1 MSLKRSVLLT
11 ALTLTITLFS
21 VLILP
26 YGYAFT
32 VNPTMDVT
40 TSSNIVGATDAIYSF
55 HAENPN
61 TIYPQESVVAF
72 TVLIPAGY
80 SVNPAYMTT
89 TPDIVVMTGV
99 YGFIGQPISGYLR
112 LNTTVVSG
120 LFVINAKRISPPTV
134 PPYVP
139 IGTAQIVPPTMD
151 APGSWIVTLGAPNTG
166 EYIDLSFVA
175 GFFINPSTPGIYVW
189 APSTAQAGDA
199 SIASMDPRQGFT
211 NEIRIIGPPVGGL
224 TMTVDK
230 LELLIPYLGL
240 AGLIAAISTVIII
253 RNRRD

>member
-1 MSLKRSVLLT
+1 MSFKRSILLAVLS
-11 ALTLTITLFS
+11 LTITLFS

-26 YGYAFT
+26 YSSAFT
-32 VNPTMDVT
+32 VNPTMDLT
-40 TSSNIVGATDAIYSF
+40 TSSNLVGAADAVYSF
-55 HAENPN
+55 HSENPN
-61 TIYPQESVVAF
+61 SIFPQESVVAF

-99 YGFIGQPISGYLR
+99 YGVIGQAISGYLR

-175 GFFINPSTPGIYVW
+175 GFFINPSVPGVYVW
-189 APSTAQAGDA
+189 APSIATAGDA
-199 SIASMDPRQGFT
+199 STASMDPRIGFT
-211 NEIRIIGPPVGGL
+211 NEVRIMGPPVGGL
-224 TMTVDK
+224 TLTVDK
-230 LELLIPYLGL
+230 FELLIPYLGL
-240 AGLIAAISTVIII
+240 VGLIAAVSTVYVIK
-253 RNRRD
+253 RRKD